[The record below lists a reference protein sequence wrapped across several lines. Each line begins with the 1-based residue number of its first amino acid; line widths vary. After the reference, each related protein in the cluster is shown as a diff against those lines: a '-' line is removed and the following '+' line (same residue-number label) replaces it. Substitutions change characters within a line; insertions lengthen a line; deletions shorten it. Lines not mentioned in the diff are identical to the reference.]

1 MPVDPDAIHALLRLI
16 LRLTRDYKYAR
27 QFAQSGGIQAILSL
41 TQTSAFQGCA
51 SLITLIFRHIME
63 DDSNLRLAMEK
74 AIRQALTGNH
84 GGSIGVQPA
93 CPGSH
98 ELNVILRI
106 LGPAMTRAPDIF
118 LDVASNVLQLL
129 PPSASRLA
137 GSISRFTNPFLTD
150 DDHHTQTNVPMGPLI
165 LQARPATSQTT
176 TTTTTAATTA
186 TPTAITAATE
196 QNSQTRSTR
205 FNNNNQQQQ
214 QQHTHDPVGELA
226 ERLLVDLLD
235 FLLTND
241 DNNNP
246 KRLLSKSTVLR
257 ILAELIRSYANVAK
271 LVSTKTFSLS
281 DNQSCSALS
290 YILDYLLPWYK

>member
-1 MPVDPDAIHALLRLI
+1 
-16 LRLTRDYKYAR
+16 
-27 QFAQSGGIQAILSL
+27 
-41 TQTSAFQGCA
+41 
-51 SLITLIFRHIME
+51 
-63 DDSNLRLAMEK
+63 
-74 AIRQALTGNH
+74 H

-118 LDVASNVLQLL
+118 LDVASNVLQLS

-137 GSISRFTNPFLTD
+137 GSMSRFTNPFVTED
-150 DDHHTQTNVPMGPLI
+150 EHHIQTNLPIGPLI

-176 TTTTTAATTA
+176 TTPTAAAAPTSTTVVTGGSGSGSTIEQSSQTRLVRPAATTTTTATTQDSA
-186 TPTAITAATE
+186 
-196 QNSQTRSTR
+196 
-205 FNNNNQQQQ
+205 
-214 QQHTHDPVGELA
+214 GELA

-241 DNNNP
+241 DANP

-257 ILAELIRSYANVAK
+257 ILAELIRS
-271 LVSTKTFSLS
+271 
-281 DNQSCSALS
+281 
-290 YILDYLLPWYK
+290 